1 MEASSHDTAH
11 QELTEVHGEGE
22 GMPAF
27 ACGLNLV
34 VTSVRC
40 PSHLKSVHV
49 SRDHAGICF
58 SDLLRGYS
66 FRTFEGRLNWNMPGD
81 NGLLWL
87 RTRQTGN
94 LFVSIEAQV
103 NVLQLLYFW
112 VNFPDLINTII
123 LVMQKYFKLMLIHF
137 HFRELHSLYLI
148 YYINIISVLPC
159 QLVSC
164 ASVPTFFGTRPNP
177 VTKNDNPTIKMSLG
191 GIYKRIKL
199 SLLSH

>member
-1 MEASSHDTAH
+1 MLFSLNLLNLWFSIQKSMAFIVPLSDVLLYGLEPAMEASSHDTAH
-11 QELTEVHGEGE
+11 QELTEVRGEGE
-22 GMPAF
+22 DMPAF

-40 PSHLKSVHV
+40 PSHLKSVRV

-81 NGLLWL
+81 NSLLWL

-103 NVLQLLYFW
+103 NVLQLSIFELISQILLIQSFW
-112 VNFPDLINTII
+112 SCKNI
-123 LVMQKYFKLMLIHF
+123 L
-137 HFRELHSLYLI
+137 
-148 YYINIISVLPC
+148 
-159 QLVSC
+159 
-164 ASVPTFFGTRPNP
+164 G
-177 VTKNDNPTIKMSLG
+177 
-191 GIYKRIKL
+191 
-199 SLLSH
+199 